1 MEILRQSVVTLLL
14 SVAMAHLVNPTQH
27 AIHVQRWLMLI
38 HVFAFLKTAVV
49 TEVLNFP
56 VEMGVVTM
64 VKYA

>member
-1 MEILRQSVVTLLL
+1 
-14 SVAMAHLVNPTQH
+14 
-27 AIHVQRWLMLI
+27 MLI